1 MKATVALNESRLNRF
16 EEKTQ
21 MAMDTLTEIL
31 LELGITKSEISESA
45 FLRKD
50 LQLDS
55 TETVQISLELKRR
68 LDVNVKLES
77 RQDLTLGQ
85 VCEKIDQALS
95 TNLAST

>member
-1 MKATVALNESRLNRF
+1 MI
-16 EEKTQ
+16 
-21 MAMDTLTEIL
+21 MDTLTAIL
-31 LELGITKSEISESA
+31 TELGITKSEISDSA

-77 RQDLTLGQ
+77 RQDLTLAQ
-85 VCEKIDQALS
+85 VCEKVEQAMS
-95 TNLAST
+95 PNLASP